1 MEKNKKKYIKP
12 AMQVYKIE
20 PTTLLAGSPDPRG
33 SLYDEIRFSGDSC
46 TDPE

>member
-1 MEKNKKKYIKP
+1 MVKIKKKYIKP

-33 SLYDEIRFSGDSC
+33 SLYDEIGFSDDYC

>member
-20 PTTLLAGSPDPRG
+20 PTQLLNASV
-33 SLYDEIRFSGDSC
+33 DETKVNFGGGY
-46 TDPE
+46 PED